1 MDGRLRSMSTEIES
15 LTNDMNTRRMGSG
28 VSPMLVAFAVAAL
41 LLAIYAHW
49 RFGQFDER
57 IDRLR
62 RGVVETRA
70 AQDRIASALGSLTTR
85 VEQSDALI
93 HNEIKSLREIPAQ
106 LNELGQNVAELRSRT
121 EAPQRTW
128 VRAEALYLLE
138 LADRRLRVEHD
149 VPTAIAAMESADA
162 RLAAVT
168 DPDAAEVRR
177 LLEGELAALRAVPV
191 PDLPGVISRL
201 TVLEGQSATLP
212 VLGVPV
218 SSVRRTAQPAP
229 PASVFESA
237 LRRVKQAL
245 RDLVSLRRVE
255 PANVRLVTG
264 EEESL
269 RRQHL
274 QLLLFAAR
282 IAVMQQDR
290 PAYVQ
295 SLRSA
300 DDWLAQFFDAA
311 TPEVVAARAEA
322 ASLASIDIDPPR
334 PEVGA
339 AAQLLQ
345 RVHRSSSPKAP

>member
-1 MDGRLRSMSTEIES
+1 MSTEIES
-15 LTNDMNTRRMGSG
+15 LTTDTNARRTGSG
-28 VSPMLVAFAVAAL
+28 VSPMLVVFAVVAL

-57 IDRLR
+57 LDRVRAQIGQLR
-62 RGVVETRA
+62 SS
-70 AQDRIASALGSLTTR
+70 QDRIASALGSLTTR
-85 VEQSDALI
+85 VEQSDARI
-93 HNEIKSLREIPAQ
+93 RSEIKSLREIPAQ
-106 LNELGQNVAELRSRT
+106 LNELGQNLAELRSRT

-138 LADRRLRVEHD
+138 LGERRLRLEHD

-168 DPDAAEVRR
+168 DPEVAEVRR
-177 LLEGELAALRAVPV
+177 LLQGELAALRGVPV
-191 PDLPGVISRL
+191 PDLPSVISRL
-201 TVLEGQSATLP
+201 TALESRCTDLP

-218 SSVRRTAQPAP
+218 SSARRTAQPAP
-229 PASVFESA
+229 PASAFDRA
-237 LRRVKQAL
+237 LQRLKQAI

-264 EEESL
+264 EEEAL

-290 PAYVQ
+290 AAYVQ
-295 SLRSA
+295 SLRSVDA
-300 DDWLAQFFDAA
+300 WLAQFFDAA
-311 TPEVVAARAEA
+311 TPGVAAARVEA
-322 ASLASIDIDPPR
+322 ASLAAIDIDPPR
-334 PEVGA
+334 PDVGA

-345 RVHRSSSPKAP
+345 RVHRSPSPKGP